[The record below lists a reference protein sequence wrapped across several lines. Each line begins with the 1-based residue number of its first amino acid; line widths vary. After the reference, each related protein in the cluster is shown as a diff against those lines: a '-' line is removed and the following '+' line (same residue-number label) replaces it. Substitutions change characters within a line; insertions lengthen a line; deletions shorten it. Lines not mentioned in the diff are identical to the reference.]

1 MRLLSPDVLHSSSVR
16 HLSLRTPFLLCSLST
31 EMALAMKSTM
41 KAAMKAAMKA
51 MKKAKVMKVMKKAM
65 KTSIIAKGRMAKV
78 MVFKG
83 SKSKTVG
90 GLTKEKLTKNKNG
103 RVVSKA
109 KSAIAKKRAQGGW
122 FKAVAEARKALGI
135 KGFQAVG
142 GKTATGKAL
151 YAKAKSIYSA

>member
-1 MRLLSPDVLHSSSVR
+1 
-16 HLSLRTPFLLCSLST
+16 
-31 EMALAMKSTM
+31 MALAMKSM
-41 KAAMKAAMKA
+41 KAAMKSSAMKKAMKKAAVMKA
-51 MKKAKVMKVMKKAM
+51 MKKAMKK
-65 KTSIIAKGRMAKV
+65 SIIAKGRMAKV

-90 GLTKEKLTKNKNG
+90 GLTKDKLTKNKNG

-109 KSAIAKKRAQGGW
+109 KSAIAKKRAAGGW
-122 FKAVAEARKALGI
+122 FKAVAEARKAMGI

-142 GKTATGKAL
+142 GKTAAGKAL